1 MAKIISYEYKFDDTC
16 TTTSLVSLS
25 KPVITLQAFG
35 TTGTTIYSYRV
46 SALNSSGETLASDAV
61 IISNGNSTLSSNN
74 FIRISWQPNSYASSF
89 KVYGRTVNNE
99 LFIATVNNT
108 YFDDFGNVTPSGNL
122 PTKDT
127 SGYDP
132 SKLNIGRFLKLST
145 SSINPED
152 NYISALPNIVY
163 NFYENHRNQNVDFYH
178 ALDWGCHAIKY
189 TDRYDIIVV
198 HRYDQTGGNPRRY
211 FAYTF
216 DRFNWSFNYKGL
228 INIYHGVN
236 LGANDSDL
244 SLILDIYN
252 DEICNISN
260 GIVTLINSKF
270 VDRKVSVG
278 SRIGFGST
286 DPEKITDWYQITYI
300 GNNNFI
306 SLDRAITGISGTNI
320 PFVVEEL
327 RIIFHSYGNLFY
339 IKGLSLSD
347 FVYPNNNFIFFNS
360 DNKDRQ
366 KSVYRLQDA
375 AVNTLGN
382 YTTRGF
388 AITDKIDNNTQ
399 YLYYH
404 RYGTNNVLENDMLYR
419 FNLRK
424 DLNPGNGLDLNA
436 FDFSTAMLRN
446 YRYSQYGTL
455 ARAKPVSGPYK
466 NKTCLLF
473 KTEYE
478 ALLVSEDSINKNTK
492 NIEFKAPILWQGIPT
507 YRALDVRNSQDIA
520 YDEYLD
526 SFIFYQGNSYPVC
539 ILPNLDGT
547 KEGLYYYMGGSG
559 VGQYSTIGDPNYPT
573 LPSVSGFNRTGKS
586 INGVGYMFIFEYNS
600 LPSPQPFNHFGV
612 LNFGG
617 DADSIKEYE
626 NRIICPEIETLDYI
640 KFEKLIVNHLKKNGS
655 ENLDIELDPY
665 NVFYRQQGI
674 KDNSGAWIKIEWP
687 YELSHISVKQSI
699 QFMFNFKTW
708 APMLSP
714 ARIFSYSIVAEKE
727 ETLPKY
733 FKFNSNL
740 SSYANNIF
748 GFEQIEI
755 CPTLTMFKI
764 TFRRTKD
771 NKVIFTQDSSSDK
784 YGNFQYLST
793 GNVWTNGIG
802 PNTVGTMRRFNL
814 NSQILSNS
822 EIRIKI
828 ELV

>member
-25 KPVITLQAFG
+25 KPVINLQAFG
-35 TTGTTIYSYRV
+35 TTGSTIYSYRV
-46 SALNSSGETLASDAV
+46 SALNSFGETLASEAV
-61 IISNGNSTLSSNN
+61 VISNGNSTLSANN
-74 FIRISWQPNSYASSF
+74 FIRISWQPNSYATSF

-99 LFIATVNNT
+99 LLISTVNNT
-108 YFDDFGNVTPSGNL
+108 YFDDIGSVSPTGAL
-122 PTKDT
+122 PLKDT

-132 SKLNIGRFLKLST
+132 SKLNIGRFLKLYT
-145 SSINPED
+145 SSSNPED
-152 NYISALPNIVY
+152 NYISALQNIVY
-163 NFYENHRNQNVDFYH
+163 PFYENHRNQNVDNLH

-189 TDRYDIIVV
+189 TDRYDILVA

-211 FAYTF
+211 HAYLF
-216 DRFNWSFNYKGL
+216 DRFNWTFIYKGF
-228 INIYHGVN
+228 ISIYHGVN

-244 SLILDIYN
+244 TLILDIYN

-260 GIVTLINSKF
+260 GTITLTNSKF
-270 VDRKVSVG
+270 LDRKISVG

-300 GNNNFI
+300 GGNNII
-306 SLDRAITGISGTNI
+306 SLDRSITGISGTNI

-347 FVYPNNNFIFFNS
+347 FVFPNSNFIFFNS

-375 AVNTLGN
+375 ASSTLAN

-388 AITDKIDNNTQ
+388 ALLDKIDNNTQ

-404 RYGTNNVLENDMLYR
+404 RYNTYNVLESDMLYR

-436 FDFSTAMLRN
+436 FDFSTGILRN
-446 YRYSQYGTL
+446 YRYSHYGTL

-466 NKTCLLF
+466 NKTCLIF

-478 ALLVSEDSINKNTK
+478 ALLVPEDSINKNTK
-492 NIEFKAPILWQGIPT
+492 NLEYKAPMLWQGIPI
-507 YRALDVRNSQDIA
+507 YRAVDFRALQDIA

-526 SFIFYQGNSYPVC
+526 SFIIFQTNNYPIA
-539 ILPNLDGT
+539 ILQNLDGT
-547 KEGLYYYMGGSG
+547 KEGLYYYLGGSG
-559 VGQYSTIGDPNYPT
+559 MGQASSIGDPNYQI
-573 LPSVSGFNRTGKS
+573 LPNITNSNKVGKS
-586 INGVGYMFIFEYNS
+586 INGIGYIFNFEYNG
-600 LPSPQPFNHFGV
+600 LPSAQYFNHFGV
-612 LNFGG
+612 VNLGA
-617 DADSIKEYE
+617 DANSIKEHE

-640 KFEKLIVNHLKKNGS
+640 NFDRLIINNLKKVGS
-655 ENLDIELDPY
+655 EDFDIELDPF
-665 NVFYRQQGI
+665 NVFYRQNGI

-687 YELSHISVKQSI
+687 YELKHLSVKHSI

-708 APMLSP
+708 APMMSP

-733 FKFNSNL
+733 FKFNSNV
-740 SSYANNIF
+740 SSYSSNIF
-748 GFEQIEI
+748 GFEQIEV
-755 CPTLTMFKI
+755 CPSLSLFKI

-771 NKVIFTQDSSSDK
+771 NKVIFSQDSSSDK
-784 YGNFQYLST
+784 YGSFQHLAA
-793 GNVWTNGIG
+793 GNTWTNGIG
-802 PNTVGTMRRFNL
+802 PNTIGTMRRFNL

-822 EIRIKI
+822 EVRIKI